1 MKRSTVAK
9 TFTMAAL
16 TALALGIAPTARPT
30 TKDARTPL
38 CGAPTRKQ
46 AAA

>member
-16 TALALGIAPTARPT
+16 TALALGIAPTAQAQDKGCSNYTLR
-30 TKDARTPL
+30 
-38 CGAPTRKQ
+38 APTRS
-46 AAA
+46 